1 MLAKQLKGNGKIII
15 ILVLL
20 LLLFLLLL
28 LDYPTLF
35 IFSPYGIPAWAS
47 FNFA

>member
-28 LDYPTLF
+28 DYPTLF

>member
-15 ILVLL
+15 ILV
-20 LLLFLLLL
+20 LLL

>member
-20 LLLFLLLL
+20 LLLV
-28 LDYPTLF
+28 DYPTLF

>member
-20 LLLFLLLL
+20 LLL
-28 LDYPTLF
+28 LDYQTLF

>member
-20 LLLFLLLL
+20 LLLLFL

>member
-20 LLLFLLLL
+20 LLLLFLL

>member
-20 LLLFLLLL
+20 LLLFLLL
-28 LDYPTLF
+28 DYPTLF

>member
-15 ILVLL
+15 ILV
-20 LLLFLLLL
+20 LLLL

>member
-15 ILVLL
+15 ILVL
-20 LLLFLLLL
+20 LLLL

>member
-20 LLLFLLLL
+20 LLFLL

>member
-20 LLLFLLLL
+20 LLLLLL